1 TLQAHLSVQG
11 QELQLTNLL
20 LDLNGAVVDGGAEYN
35 LQSKEFGFDLRGNN
49 FNLAQLAKPATNRVA
64 LAGTAQFTMNGSGTV
79 EQPTLNAN
87 LLMRNVKVNGQPAG
101 DIMVAAVTRG
111 TDLHLAGRSSLQSS
125 ALALDGDVSLRG
137 AFPGS
142 IKINLADLDLN
153 PLLSNLTNNQY
164 PLHTSINGIVALS
177 GSFKQPRNLSAVAE
191 FPQLTATMENVS
203 LHNQGPVRLALRAQT
218 ISIEQFHILGTDT
231 DLIATG
237 TLDLA
242 GAQSMRIR
250 ANGQLNLKLLQSFD
264 PSIVSYGFADFLV
277 NGSGTIQRPDLS
289 GQMNVRNA
297 GIAIVDAPNG
307 L

>member
-1 TLQAHLSVQG
+1 
-11 QELQLTNLL
+11 
-20 LDLNGAVVDGGAEYN
+20 
-35 LQSKEFGFDLRGNN
+35 
-49 FNLAQLAKPATNRVA
+49 
-64 LAGTAQFTMNGSGTV
+64 
-79 EQPTLNAN
+79 
-87 LLMRNVKVNGQPAG
+87 
-101 DIMVAAVTRG
+101 
-111 TDLHLAGRSSLQSS
+111 
-125 ALALDGDVSLRG
+125 
-137 AFPGS
+137 
-142 IKINLADLDLN
+142 
-153 PLLSNLTNNQY
+153 
-164 PLHTSINGIVALS
+164 
-177 GSFKQPRNLSAVAE
+177 AVAE

-203 LHNQGPVRLALRAQT
+203 LHNQWPVRLALRAQT

-307 L
+307 LSEMNGTLIFEQDRVRVQKLTATTGGGTLDMGGFITYRNGLYFDLSAQSRDVRLRYPEGTSSQGDADLRYVGNTKNALLSGDVLITRFGISPRFDLGLWLTKAKQPPTPPNPNSVIDN